1 MSPWRRYAYA
11 VIVLALVL
19 SAFAVGL
26 DNFAAAIGIGIA
38 GVDTRTR
45 LRVAVIFGFFEAAMP
60 VVGLLVGHSSAH
72 GLGQATR
79 YIGGGLLAAA
89 GSWSLVEARRGGD
102 PPDGQDALQRTGQG
116 SGALVM
122 SGLAL
127 SIDNLVIGFGLG
139 VTKTPLVASLLV
151 FAVVSVGLTLA
162 GLELGR
168 TIGTRM
174 QGQADWVAGVVLIVV
189 GVLIAA
195 NVF

>member
-1 MSPWRRYAYA
+1 

-38 GVDTRTR
+38 GVDARTR

-60 VVGLLVGHSSAH
+60 LIGLLIGHRFAH
-72 GLGQATR
+72 GFGQTTR

-89 GSWSLVEARRGGD
+89 GLWSLVEARRGVD
-102 PPDGQDALQRTGQG
+102 EADSDDVSPRAAQSL
-116 SGALVM
+116 GALVM

-151 FAVVSVGLTLA
+151 FAVVSIGLSLA

-168 TIGTRM
+168 TLGARM
-174 QGQADWVAGVVLIVV
+174 QGRADWVAGVVLIAV
-189 GVLIAA
+189 GALIAA
-195 NVF
+195 NVL

>member
-1 MSPWRRYAYA
+1 M
-11 VIVLALVL
+11 IVLALVL

-38 GVDTRTR
+38 GVDARTR

-60 VVGLLVGHSSAH
+60 LIGLLIGHGSAH
-72 GLGQATR
+72 GIGQATR

-89 GSWSLVEARRGGD
+89 GLWSLVEARRSVD
-102 PPDGQDALQRTGQG
+102 EADTHDVAQTAAQG
-116 SGALVM
+116 LGALVL

-139 VTKTPLVASLLV
+139 VTKTPLLASLLV
-151 FAVVSVGLTLA
+151 FAGVSIGLSLA

-168 TIGTRM
+168 TLGARM
-174 QGQADWVAGVVLIVV
+174 QGRADWVAGVVLIAV
-189 GVLIAA
+189 GALIAA
-195 NVF
+195 NVL

>member
-1 MSPWRRYAYA
+1 

-19 SAFAVGL
+19 SALAVGL

-38 GVDTRTR
+38 GVDARTR
-45 LRVAVIFGFFEAAMP
+45 LRVASIFGFFEAAMP
-60 VVGLLVGHSSAH
+60 IIGLLIGHSSSH
-72 GLGQATR
+72 RLGQATR
-79 YIGGGLLAAA
+79 YVGGGLLIAA
-89 GSWSLVEARRGGD
+89 GLWSLLEARRTNSAGHTNDDVRNAAQG
-102 PPDGQDALQRTGQG
+102 TGPL
-116 SGALVM
+116 LVT
-122 SGLAL
+122 GLAL

-139 VTKTPLVASLLV
+139 VTKTPLLASLLV

-174 QGQADWVAGVVLIVV
+174 RGRADWVAGVVLILV
-189 GVLIAA
+189 GVLITA

>member
-1 MSPWRRYAYA
+1 

-38 GVDTRTR
+38 GVDARTR

-60 VVGLLVGHSSAH
+60 LIGLLIGHGSAH
-72 GLGQATR
+72 GIGQATR

-89 GSWSLVEARRGGD
+89 GLWSLVEARRSVD
-102 PPDGQDALQRTGQG
+102 SPDSHDVLQRAGQ
-116 SGALVM
+116 SSRALVM

-139 VTKTPLVASLLV
+139 VTKTPLVASLIV
-151 FAVVSVGLTLA
+151 FAIVSIGLSLA

-168 TIGTRM
+168 TLGARM
-174 QGQADWVAGVVLIVV
+174 QGRADWVAGVVLIAV
-189 GVLIAA
+189 GALIAA
-195 NVF
+195 NVL

>member
-1 MSPWRRYAYA
+1 

-38 GVDTRTR
+38 GVDARTR
-45 LRVAVIFGFFEAAMP
+45 LRVALIFGFFEAAMP
-60 VVGLLVGHSSAH
+60 LIGLLIGHSSAH

-79 YIGGGLLAAA
+79 YIGGGLLAGA
-89 GSWSLVEARRGGD
+89 GLWSLIEARRTNSVD
-102 PPDGQDALQRTGQG
+102 PADGRDALQKAGQ
-116 SGALVM
+116 SAGALAL

-151 FAVVSVGLTLA
+151 FAVVSVGLSLA

-168 TIGTRM
+168 TLGARM
-174 QGQADWVAGVVLIVV
+174 EGRADWVAGVVLIVV
-189 GVLIAA
+189 GALIAA

>member
-1 MSPWRRYAYA
+1 

-38 GVDTRTR
+38 GVDARTR

-60 VVGLLVGHSSAH
+60 LVGLLVGHSSAH

-89 GSWSLVEARRGGD
+89 GLWSLVEASRSSVD
-102 PPDGQDALQRTGQG
+102 PADTIDALQRAGQG

-122 SGLAL
+122 AGLAL

-151 FAVVSVGLTLA
+151 FAIVSVGLSLA

-168 TIGTRM
+168 TLGTRM
-174 QGQADWVAGVVLIVV
+174 QGRADWVAGVVLIAV
-189 GVLIAA
+189 GALVAA
-195 NVF
+195 NVL

>member
-1 MSPWRRYAYA
+1 M
-11 VIVLALVL
+11 IVLALVL

-38 GVDTRTR
+38 GVDARTR

-60 VVGLLVGHSSAH
+60 AVGLLIGHSSAH
-72 GLGQATR
+72 GIGSATR

-89 GSWSLVEARRGGD
+89 GLWSLIEARRD
-102 PPDGQDALQRTGQG
+102 DDSADTDDASQRAGQS

-151 FAVVSVGLTLA
+151 FAIVSIGLSLA
-162 GLELGR
+162 GLELGW
-168 TIGTRM
+168 TLGARM
-174 QGQADWVAGVVLIVV
+174 QGRADWVAGVVLIAV
-189 GVLIAA
+189 GALIAA
-195 NVF
+195 NVL